1 MAFNERND
9 KEKGR
14 LSHGEIMTR
23 VLVVDEQSVYRC
35 GIRALIEAN
44 SLATEVEDAAT
55 LGEVAARVSSHI
67 QIELILVAV
76 QGSLTSFT
84 DVKSA
89 CEDLGASRFA
99 VLSASCARQD
109 VLCALAVGF
118 HGFICKAQPDYE
130 ILDAIKDLLS
140 GRIYLPPRTI
150 ATNDPE
156 PSFRTAPLQDPAR
169 PSETD
174 SHALTKRQ
182 REVLLFLTKG
192 MSNKQIA
199 GALHIAEATVKIHAA
214 ALCSAL
220 GVRNRTE
227 AAFKAA
233 TLANN
238 CLPPVLYAP
247 RTHPDPEEGGNEY
260 EAHARSERQQPP
272 PAITSAKPTR

>member
-1 MAFNERND
+1 
-9 KEKGR
+9 
-14 LSHGEIMTR
+14 
-23 VLVVDEQSVYRC
+23 
-35 GIRALIEAN
+35 
-44 SLATEVEDAAT
+44 LATEVEDATT
-55 LGEVAARVSSHI
+55 LGEVAARVSSRI
-67 QIELILVAV
+67 QSELILVAV

-84 DVKSA
+84 EVKSA

-118 HGFICKAQPDYE
+118 HGFISKAQPDYE

-156 PSFRTAPLQDPAR
+156 PSFRTPPLQDPAR
-169 PSETD
+169 PSEAD

-182 REVLLFLTKG
+182 REVLLFLTQG

-199 GALHIAEATVKIHAA
+199 GALHISEATVKIHAA